1 VTLFALYLACCFIT
15 TVLIFYHN
23 MVTIPE
29 RRRAGEYES
38 EYTSRG
44 TILLAVALSPI
55 FLFLVAALIVVG
67 LIARYR

>member
-1 VTLFALYLACCFIT
+1 
-15 TVLIFYHN
+15 

-29 RRRAGEYES
+29 RRRAGEYENTIHS
-38 EYTSRG
+38 EYTSLG